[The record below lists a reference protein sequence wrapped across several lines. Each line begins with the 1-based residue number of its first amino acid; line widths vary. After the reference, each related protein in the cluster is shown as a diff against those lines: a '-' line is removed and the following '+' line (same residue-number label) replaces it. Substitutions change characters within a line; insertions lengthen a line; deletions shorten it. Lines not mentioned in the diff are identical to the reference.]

1 MVQLLPS
8 EPACQWL
15 VSRAGKAAAL
25 PGSLDRHQGLSQAEA
40 LQKVIIF
47 KDGPKTL
54 MLVDPCPWRVV
65 LKQSWFGVTTF
76 VVRSC
81 CLKGRSGIYLLPF
94 LRIWGCLISWEAV
107 LFGVLFCKPEVI
119 AADLDR
125 SKILFRTPRWVV
137 RWALCSSAVH
147 KRSCCGSLCLRGP

>member
-1 MVQLLPS
+1 MQ
-8 EPACQWL
+8 E
-15 VSRAGKAAAL
+15 GF
-25 PGSLDRHQGLSQAEA
+25 DLSQAEA

-54 MLVDPCPWRVV
+54 MLVDPCPWRVG

-107 LFGVLFCKPEVI
+107 LFGVFFCKPEVI

-125 SKILFRTPRWVV
+125 SKILFRTPR
-137 RWALCSSAVH
+137 
-147 KRSCCGSLCLRGP
+147 